1 MRPLDRFLQSLIAL
15 RLVACLFSSYCNS
28 PSEDTYVCDYMY
40 RYNCG
45 ECECQDNE
53 HSLACTGNM
62 ECIFNGPGVF
72 TNMTSLIL
80 YDDRYGCRLDLEN
93 VVISNR
99 FPQLQEVSFF
109 SIFFGYDLTSWPVPD
124 GVFKGL
130 SELKTVRFLGSV
142 LVEIPTRALES
153 VADSLTELTIYSP
166 FNPFTKQV
174 NIREFPSKG
183 FANFS
188 HLTTLTLNK
197 TSIHSMNSDS
207 LLGLN
212 NLRFLNLESNKI
224 KIVAEDAFVHTRK
237 LISLKMGNNF
247 ILVIPSSVDNLS
259 SLEVLDMNTNNVSK
273 IDNFEF
279 LSYMPNIKILN
290 LRRNN
295 ISHVSDTATT
305 YLEKSSVGFS
315 GLCDNP
321 YICEEELCSF
331 MHYVLSMPNITQV
344 DYPWGGSQICNF
356 DCFSPAEYFSYEY
369 PFKNA
374 YKDVCSQLFNWST
387 TQHSVIEHDGK
398 STDIIA
404 IVGGLLAGC
413 GVIFGIIVFIAFRR
427 LRHQRGGYIFAGLGN
442 FLPND
447 IQHPD
452 PDIKFDALVYHHNN
466 EARFVEAQLRPRLEE
481 DPNNFRLCLPLIR
494 DFRLGAKRLNNLR
507 ESLVSSRCAIFVIS
521 HAFVQD
527 ARCKQAFEV
536 ACDYL
541 HRDDLGPPHLKQTG
555 LILIL
560 LDPVL
565 LDRLPEV
572 LRVLVDRLVTLE
584 WDNLAEERC
593 WNRLEENL
601 RNFKEAGNEDNMER
615 Q

>member
-1 MRPLDRFLQSLIAL
+1 MRPLDYFLRSLIAL
-15 RLVACLFSSYCNS
+15 RLVACLVSTYCS
-28 PSEDTYVCDYMY
+28 PASEYTCDTYFPCSK
-40 RYNCG
+40 
-45 ECECQDNE
+45 CECQENE
-53 HSLACTGNM
+53 HTLACSGNVQ
-62 ECIFNGPGVF
+62 CIFYGPGVF
-72 TNMTSLIL
+72 KFTNITSLSL
-80 YDDRYGCRLDLEN
+80 YDEWCRLELKT
-93 VVISNR
+93 VVFSNR
-99 FPQLQEVSFF
+99 FPRLKEV
-109 SIFFGYDLTSWPVPD
+109 IFKTITFGYGFGIERVPD

-130 SELKTVRFLGSV
+130 SELKRVRFISSFLG
-142 LVEIPTRALES
+142 EIPTKALED
-153 VADSLTELTIYSP
+153 VAKSLTELTICYQ
-166 FNPFTKQV
+166 F

-188 HLTTLTLNK
+188 HLTTLTINK
-197 TSIHSMNSDS
+197 TNIHSLNSDS

-212 NLRFLNLESNKI
+212 NLRVLNLESNRI
-224 KIVAEDAFVHTRK
+224 KFVAEDAFVHTGK
-237 LISLKMGNNF
+237 LISLKIGNNF
-247 ILVIPSSVDNLS
+247 IRVIPSSVDHLR

-273 IDNFEF
+273 IQNFEF

-295 ISHVSDTATT
+295 ISLVSDTATT
-305 YLEKSSVGFS
+305 YLENSSLGVS

-321 YICEEELCSF
+321 YICEEDLCSF
-331 MHYVLSMPNITQV
+331 MHYVITQV

-356 DCFSPAEYFSYEY
+356 DCVSPVEYYSYEY
-369 PFKNA
+369 TFKNA
-374 YKDVCSQLFNWST
+374 YTDVCSQLFNWST
-387 TQHSVIEHDGK
+387 TQQSGFSIVIKHDGK
-398 STDIIA
+398 SLDIIG
-404 IVGGLLAGC
+404 IVLGLLAGC

-427 LRHQRGGYIFAGLGN
+427 LKHHRGGYIFAGLGN
-442 FLPND
+442 LRPHNRNHQD
-447 IQHPD
+447 IR
-452 PDIKFDALVYHHNN
+452 FDALVYHHND
-466 EARFVEAQLRPRLEE
+466 EARFVEERLRPKLEE

-494 DFRLGAKRLNNLR
+494 DFRLGANRLNNLR

-584 WDNLAEERC
+584 WDNLEEERC
-593 WNRLEENL
+593 WNRLELNL
-601 RNFKEAGNEDNMER
+601 RNFREIENV
-615 Q
+615 